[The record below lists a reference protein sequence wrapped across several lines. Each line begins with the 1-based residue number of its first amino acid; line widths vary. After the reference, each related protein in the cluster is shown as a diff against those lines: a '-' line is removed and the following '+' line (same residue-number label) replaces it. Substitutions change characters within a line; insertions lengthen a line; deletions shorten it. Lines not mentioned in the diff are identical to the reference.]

1 MMLRQHV
8 ARFWVHAVLII
19 AAAFIMVPFLWI
31 TSSAFKTQIAI
42 LTGQFLFEP
51 TLDNVREVILSST
64 SDYITA
70 YRNSFVVATISTLLV
85 LVIATLAAY
94 AMDRLQTPRWIVHSL
109 LGWAALFHM
118 IPPVT
123 MVGAW
128 FQMYRETGLDNT
140 FTGLVLAH
148 VTLNLPIALWLMANF
163 IRDVPLE
170 LEEAARIDGCS
181 TPRLI
186 WRIIVPLVRPG
197 LAATGILVFIFS
209 WNEFVVALSL
219 TARDTQTVPV
229 AISKYS
235 QEFEIKHAEMAAA
248 AFLSIL
254 PAFVL
259 LLIGQRHIVKGIT
272 TGAVK

>member
-1 MMLRQHV
+1 MTVRQYI
-8 ARFWVHAVLII
+8 ARFWIHAVLI
-19 AAAFIMVPFLWI
+19 AVACFVLAPFLWI
-31 TSSAFKTQIAI
+31 SASAFKTQIAI
-42 LTGQFLFEP
+42 LTGQMFFEP
-51 TLDNVREVILSST
+51 TLDNVREVLFSST
-64 SDYITA
+64 SDYLTA
-70 YRNSFVVATISTLLV
+70 YRNSFIVATCSTLIV
-85 LVIATLAAY
+85 LACATLAAY
-94 AMDRLQTPRWIVHSL
+94 AMDRMACPRWIVHSL
-109 LGWAALFHM
+109 LGWSALFHM

-140 FTGLVLAH
+140 FGGLILAH
-148 VTLNLPIALWLMANF
+148 VTLNLPMALWLMTNF
-163 IRDVPLE
+163 VREVPHE

-219 TARDTQTVPV
+219 TSRDTATVPV

>member
-1 MMLRQHV
+1 MPSNR
-8 ARFWVHAVLII
+8 
-19 AAAFIMVPFLWI
+19 
-31 TSSAFKTQIAI
+31 K
-42 LTGQFLFEP
+42 
-51 TLDNVREVILSST
+51 
-64 SDYITA
+64 
-70 YRNSFVVATISTLLV
+70 
-85 LVIATLAAY
+85 
-94 AMDRLQTPRWIVHSL
+94 
-109 LGWAALFHM
+109 
-118 IPPVT
+118 
-123 MVGAW
+123 
-128 FQMYRETGLDNT
+128 
-140 FTGLVLAH
+140 
-148 VTLNLPIALWLMANF
+148 
-163 IRDVPLE
+163 
-170 LEEAARIDGCS
+170 
-181 TPRLI
+181 RLI

>member
-1 MMLRQHV
+1 MVRRIIGRLGI
-8 ARFWVHAVLII
+8 HATLLLV
-19 AAAFIMVPFLWI
+19 AAFVMVPFLWI
-31 TSSAFKTQIAI
+31 ASSAFKTQIAI
-42 LTGQFLFEP
+42 LTGQLVFEP
-51 TLDNVREVILSST
+51 TLDNLREVLLSST
-64 SDYITA
+64 SDYIRA
-70 YRNSFVVATISTLLV
+70 YRNSFIVAAASTLIV
-85 LVIATLAAY
+85 LTIATLAAY
-94 AMDRLQTPRWIVHSL
+94 AMDRLRTPRWIVHSL

-128 FQMYRETGLDNT
+128 FQMYRESGLDNT
-140 FTGLVLAH
+140 FAGLVLAH
-148 VTLNLPIALWLMANF
+148 VTINLPIALWLMANF
-163 IRDVPLE
+163 IREVPPE

-186 WRIIVPLVRPG
+186 WRVIVPLVRPG

-248 AFLSIL
+248 AFLSVL